1 MTDPKCKWE
10 QDEVCVNADCP
21 LCADFC
27 QVVYTP
33 GVCRWEERE
42 EQKPCEACSLDW
54 LYKDENRADEQC
66 SPLRREE

>member
-10 QDEVCVNADCP
+10 QDEVCVNTDCP

-27 QVVYTP
+27 PVCYTP
-33 GVCRWEERE
+33 VVCLFEELE
-42 EQKPCEACSLDW
+42 AQKPCEACSLDW